1 MRRSIGARALSW
13 TTLASLTILLAGTH
27 RPVLGQ
33 DEATEA
39 EPAVEKPAEPAVEKP
54 AEPTV
59 EKTAEPAVEK
69 TEAFRGRLPNY
80 YRFVVDEKQREAIYK
95 IQEEYAAKID
105 ALKAQLAAL
114 TKERDAKVAAVLTPE
129 QLKEVEQRA
138 AEAKA
143 KREAKKAGTKKSAPA
158 APATQ

>member
-39 EPAVEKPAEPAVEKP
+39 EPAVEKPAEPA
-54 AEPTV
+54 V

>member
-39 EPAVEKPAEPAVEKP
+39 EPAVEKP
-54 AEPTV
+54 
-59 EKTAEPAVEK
+59 AEPAVEK